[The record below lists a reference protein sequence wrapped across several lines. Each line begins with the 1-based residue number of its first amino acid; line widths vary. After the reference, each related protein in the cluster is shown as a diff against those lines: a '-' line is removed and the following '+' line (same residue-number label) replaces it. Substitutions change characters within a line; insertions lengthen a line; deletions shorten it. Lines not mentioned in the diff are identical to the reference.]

1 MSKSFNVTCAPARS
15 SIARRV
21 APAYCCCVRK
31 ALGRRRSPNV
41 WGVGATRSG
50 ASKNGIEPNNWMR
63 FKTDPGRDA
72 RAFFPPLLR
81 TRIVALACRKPAEL
95 GLPLVRW
102 SVRTLT
108 LQIIHDGIVTEIHY
122 SSVCLILQAA
132 DLKPHRTVYWKMGHD
147 PEFVP
152 KAVHVLWY
160 YENARRLAAQGEPV
174 FCLDEKPGI
183 QLLGRPHPDESIRTG
198 HPLKR
203 DFEYVRHGVGL
214 LWMVVN
220 LVTGVFFT
228 RSPERKNSLQLTAL
242 LDEHLQTLPAAKRVH
257 YILDNDST
265 HTSACTRDWL
275 KSKDGRVQFHH
286 TPKYASWLNQAE
298 IGLGNFSKY
307 YLNGRVWKSKDDFP
321 PHVETSTQHY
331 NQTFAHPFDW
341 SFTRN
346 RFHEWRS
353 SKTFST
359 EP

>member
-1 MSKSFNVTCAPARS
+1 MLKSFNATCAPGRLN
-15 SIARRV
+15 IVRRV
-21 APAYCCCVRK
+21 VPRFCSCARK
-31 ALGRRRSPNV
+31 ALGLRRSPSV
-41 WGVGATRSG
+41 WDVDVTQSG
-50 ASKNGIEPNNWMR
+50 ASKNAIEPNNFMLS
-63 FKTDPGRDA
+63 KIGPGRDA
-72 RAFFPPLLR
+72 RVFFPPLLR
-81 TRIVALACRKPAEL
+81 AQIVALACRKPAEL

-108 LQIIHDGIVTEIHY
+108 LQIIHDGIATEIHY
-122 SSVCLILQAA
+122 SSVCLILQTA

-152 KAVHVLWY
+152 KAIHVLWY
-160 YENARRLAAQGEPV
+160 YENATRLAARGEPV

-183 QLLGRPHPDESIRTG
+183 QLLGRPHPDEPARAN

-220 LVTGVFFT
+220 LVSGVLFT
-228 RSPERKNSLQLTAL
+228 RAPERKNSLQLTAL
-242 LDEHLQTLPAAKRVH
+242 LDEHLKTQPTARRIH

-275 KSKDGRVQFHH
+275 KSKGGRVQFHY

-307 YLNGRVWKSKDDFP
+307 YLNNRVWTSKDDFS
-321 PHVETSTQHY
+321 PHVKTSTQHY
-331 NQTFAHPFDW
+331 NREFAHPFDW

-346 RFHEWRS
+346 RFHEWKR